1 MISPDENRHGKEIPN
16 DRKKLLY
23 HVYKKYGNINEH
35 KLNELLHS
43 DGSPLCMDQ
52 NPYMLQ
58 YIMMH
63 NITFK
68 DSKLEKWYR
77 DFLLEFEENEE

>member
-1 MISPDENRHGKEIPN
+1 
-16 DRKKLLY
+16 
-23 HVYKKYGNINEH
+23 
-35 KLNELLHS
+35 
-43 DGSPLCMDQ
+43 MDQ
-52 NPYMLQ
+52 NPYLLQ